1 MTKLAAEHEASS
13 ELEAATERPQLP
25 ALPATTSNA
34 ADSIQASRSQ
44 VAGQLDSA
52 IRVASQISGEP
63 LPPTC
68 TGTDQQQDGAAGTA
82 ATQGPTTW
90 LQWEQQLQV
99 KKIFVLQALNTRC

>member
-34 ADSIQASRSQ
+34 ADSIQARRSQ
-44 VAGQLDSA
+44 VAGHLDSA
-52 IRVASQISGEP
+52 IGVASQISGEP
-63 LPPTC
+63 LPSTC
-68 TGTDQQQDGAAGTA
+68 TGTDQHLDGAAGTA
-82 ATQGPTTW
+82 VPQGPTTW

-99 KKIFVLQALNTRC
+99 NNLLSCKS